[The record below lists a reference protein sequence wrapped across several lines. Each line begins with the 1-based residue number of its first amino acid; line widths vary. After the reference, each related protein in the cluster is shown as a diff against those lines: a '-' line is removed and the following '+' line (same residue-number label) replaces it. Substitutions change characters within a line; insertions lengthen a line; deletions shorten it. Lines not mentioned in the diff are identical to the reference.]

1 MSKYDHA
8 SLVMIPSG
16 FKAEK
21 LYSVL
26 PENGNGDFTHDRN
39 GSTAT
44 RVNKDGYVETASA
57 DVPRL
62 DYSLINGVVQDCPHL
77 LLEPQRTNLYKYHTL
92 RLETTQSNATKTAN
106 TTDVLSPANDNTA
119 TKLTTTV
126 KSTEG
131 KSGVIA
137 KTADGN
143 NHNFTANTDYVSS
156 VFVKK
161 GTFDFIQ
168 FTLENFSGFAASVY
182 FDVSTGAVGT
192 ETNAT
197 GFIENYGNGWYRCS
211 MKFNLGSNA
220 DLSGRVLFRF
230 AESDGDNN
238 VPRTGAESMYFWG
251 AQLEEGSYPTSLIQT
266 DGTSETRSADVCNGA
281 GTSAEFNDSEG
292 VLYVETEPFIDG
304 DFQSQY
310 ISLSDGTSGDNF
322 VAIQHRN
329 TGQLR
334 IYAGGFDTANI
345 QFLENLDMAQNLKI
359 AAQYK
364 ENDYKLFVNGTQYS
378 LYSSGGNQ
386 PSLSGLSQLD
396 FTVRGGSNQKWFAK
410 VKQLAVFNQALT
422 DSELVALTT

>member
-1 MSKYDHA
+1 
-8 SLVMIPSG
+8 
-16 FKAEK
+16 
-21 LYSVL
+21 
-26 PENGNGDFTHDRN
+26 
-39 GSTAT
+39 
-44 RVNKDGYVETASA
+44 
-57 DVPRL
+57 
-62 DYSLINGVVQDCPHL
+62 
-77 LLEPQRTNLYKYHTL
+77 
-92 RLETTQSNATKTAN
+92 
-106 TTDVLSPANDNTA
+106 
-119 TKLTTTV
+119 
-126 KSTEG
+126 
-131 KSGVIA
+131 
-137 KTADGN
+137 
-143 NHNFTANTDYVSS
+143 
-156 VFVKK
+156 
-161 GTFDFIQ
+161 
-168 FTLENFSGFAASVY
+168 
-182 FDVSTGAVGT
+182 
-192 ETNAT
+192 
-197 GFIENYGNGWYRCS
+197 
-211 MKFNLGSNA
+211 
-220 DLSGRVLFRF
+220 LFRF

-422 DSELVALTT
+422 DSELVSLTT